1 MQEDIVDNNENIE
14 KMIFFNSNY
23 YDTQHFDSST
33 IPHPARAN
41 INNENQVN
49 FLVSCSS
56 RCPASCLEAC
66 SRRLQ
71 QGWRTHSSTDTSFG
85 TGLECIPVDGRMV
98 LHQCKIDRG
107 GYIVIDHGNILIVC

>member
-1 MQEDIVDNNENIE
+1 MQEDINNNNGNIK
-14 KMIFFNSNY
+14 KMIFIQIIMIHNISI
-23 YDTQHFDSST
+23 HT

-85 TGLECIPVDGRMV
+85 TGLECILTDGHMV
-98 LHQCKIDRG
+98 LQKCKINSG
-107 GYIVIDHGNILIVC
+107 GYRVIDHGNI